1 MLVINVKER
10 ESPGWWGEGTKVPSL
25 ASQWAWEDEFE
36 KRLEGCEG
44 GSPQMPGPRTFQ
56 AEGLRCSGKASDVEG
71 RHMGLEIRLKRDWA
85 GGPSWGMDF
94 CFCSK

>member
-10 ESPGWWGEGTKVPSL
+10 ESPGWWGEGTKVQSL
-25 ASQWAWEDEFE
+25 ASQW
-36 KRLEGCEG
+36 
-44 GSPQMPGPRTFQ
+44 PGKMSLRTFQ
-56 AEGLRCSGKASDVEG
+56 AEGLRYSGKASDVEG
-71 RHMGLEIRLKRDWA
+71 RHMGLEIRLKRA

>member
-1 MLVINVKER
+1 MGGGDR
-10 ESPGWWGEGTKVPSL
+10 GTITCKSM
-25 ASQWAWEDEFE
+25 AWEDEFE

-56 AEGLRCSGKASDVEG
+56 AEGLRYSGKASDIEG